1 MVRDGLVSRVADPGD
16 GRISRIHLTERGP
29 SLRVQFVPKAIAVNA
44 ANLERLT
51 VSEGRTLRR
60 LLGRL
65 LGQDDR

>member
-16 GRISRIHLTERGP
+16 GRISRIDLTERGP